1 MAKAYSDDLR
11 RRILQAYEQREGSE
25 ADLARRFRVSLG
37 YVKKVR
43 QQLRRTGK
51 MDRVPH
57 QPGRKPKFSEP
68 IRAQLRSWLQQQPDL
83 TLVELQEQLRA
94 QVGLQV
100 SVPSLWVV
108 LQKIGLRLKKVTP
121 RARAR
126 HGSQPAAASSV
137 PGKAPHDRAG
147 EADFPGRKRG
157 HDADDAIARTGCG
170 GGANRRSY
178 TPGALA
184 SAHHPRGSGPARPG
198 WGHDGRG
205 GHGWGCVPR
214 LSRTRPL
221 SSTAG
226 RRRGGHGQLVGAQS
240 GWSRRPDHGARGGTA
255 LLAALLA
262 RLQPHRAMLV
272 KG

>member
-83 TLVELQEQLRA
+83 TLVELQEQLRV

-108 LQKIGLRLKKVTP
+108 LQKIGLRLKKSHSTRKSATRKPTGSGVK
-121 RARAR
+121 RSWKGSARSR
-126 HGSQPAAASSV
+126 
-137 PGKAPHDRAG
+137 
-147 EADFPGRKRG
+147 
-157 HDADDAIARTGCG
+157 
-170 GGANRRSY
+170 RRS
-178 TPGALA
+178 
-184 SAHHPRGSGPARPG
+184 
-198 WGHDGRG
+198 
-205 GHGWGCVPR
+205 
-214 LSRTRPL
+214 
-221 SSTAG
+221 
-226 RRRGGHGQLVGAQS
+226 
-240 GWSRRPDHGARGGTA
+240 
-255 LLAALLA
+255 
-262 RLQPHRAMLV
+262 
-272 KG
+272 